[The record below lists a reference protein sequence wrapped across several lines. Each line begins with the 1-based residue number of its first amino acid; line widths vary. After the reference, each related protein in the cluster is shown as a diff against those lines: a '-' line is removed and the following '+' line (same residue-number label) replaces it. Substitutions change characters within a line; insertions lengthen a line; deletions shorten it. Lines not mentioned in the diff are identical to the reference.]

1 MKQNIPKIQPTRVPP
16 IENIEYA
23 TKRYVFTQRALA
35 EYFGVSKQTIS
46 KYLKH
51 TAEKYFEAPHLYCDF
66 YGKQR
71 MRKVRYYDLSAM
83 KQLTTMITNL
93 NSEKIADVLKNFN
106 FTSIDN
112 QRIIDHRFAKPEQYI
127 N

>member
-1 MKQNIPKIQPTRVPP
+1 MKQTIPQLQPTRVPP
-16 IENIEYA
+16 IEDIDCGS
-23 TKRYVFTQRALA
+23 KRYVFTQRALA

-51 TAEKYFEAPHLYCDF
+51 TTEKYFEAPHYYSDY

-83 KQLTTMITNL
+83 KQLATMIVNDR
-93 NSEKIADVLKNFN
+93 SQKIADRLKYFD
-106 FTSIDN
+106 FTAVN
-112 QRIIDHRFAKPEQYI
+112 NRRIIDQRFAKPSQYVS
-127 N
+127 

>member
-16 IENIEYA
+16 IEDIEYT

-51 TAEKYFEAPHLYCDF
+51 TAEKYFEAPHLYSDY

-93 NSEKIADVLKNFN
+93 NSERIAEQLKYFNFN
-106 FTSIDN
+106 NIDN
-112 QRIIDHRFAKPEQYI
+112 LHIIDHRFAKPKQYI

>member
-1 MKQNIPKIQPTRVPP
+1 MKQNIPKLQPTRVPP
-16 IENIEYA
+16 IEDIDCIN
-23 TKRYVFTQRALA
+23 KRYVFTQRALA

-46 KYLKH
+46 KYLKQ
-51 TAEKYFEAPHLYCDF
+51 TTEKYFEAPHLYSDY

-83 KQLTTMITNL
+83 KQLTTMIVNERA
-93 NSEKIADVLKNFN
+93 EKIAKELKHSNQN
-106 FTSIDN
+106 SIN
-112 QRIIDHRFAKPEQYI
+112 NRHYIDHHFAKPAQFI